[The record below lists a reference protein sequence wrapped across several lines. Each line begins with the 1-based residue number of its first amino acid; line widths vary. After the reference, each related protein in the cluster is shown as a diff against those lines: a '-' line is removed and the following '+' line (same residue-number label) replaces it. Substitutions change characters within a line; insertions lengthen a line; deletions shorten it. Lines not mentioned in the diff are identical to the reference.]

1 MKFTAQKRDGAGTS
15 AAKQLRKEDL
25 VPGVVY
31 ASDLDPVN
39 ISLSVSDVEQIR
51 RELGLNS
58 VFDLELDGKT
68 HTVYV
73 REISQSALKPTIYN
87 ISLQAI
93 KKGQKLEMP
102 LSIVIV
108 NEDALADQEGV
119 ASTTTLEINVVADP
133 ATAPDSVE
141 VDVTGL
147 AIGDSVTA
155 GDLKLASDIELVTDA
170 EEVVVAISAPV
181 EEPEA
186 VDPDA
191 EVAEP
196 ELIDEKEGKIVEDTE
211 N

>member
-58 VFDLELDGKT
+58 VFDLELDGKK

-181 EEPEA
+181 EEPEE

>member
-1 MKFTAQKRDGAGTS
+1 MKFTAQKRDGSGTS
-15 AAKQLRKEDL
+15 AAKQLRKENL

-31 ASDLDPVN
+31 ASDLDPIN
-39 ISLSVSDVEQIR
+39 ISMSVSDVEQIR

-58 VFDLELDGKT
+58 VFDLELDGET
-68 HTVYV
+68 RTVYV

-102 LSIVIV
+102 LSIVVV
-108 NEDALADQEGV
+108 NEDALADKEGV
-119 ASTTTLEINVVADP
+119 ASTTTLEIDVIADP
-133 ATAPDSVE
+133 ATTPDSVE

-155 GDLKLASDIELVTDA
+155 GELNLASDIELVTDA
-170 EEVVVAISAPV
+170 EEVIVAISAPV
-181 EEPEA
+181 EEPEE

-196 ELIDEKEGKIVEDTE
+196 EVIDEKEGKIVEDTE

>member
-1 MKFTAQKRDGAGTS
+1 
-15 AAKQLRKEDL
+15 
-25 VPGVVY
+25 
-31 ASDLDPVN
+31 
-39 ISLSVSDVEQIR
+39 
-51 RELGLNS
+51 
-58 VFDLELDGKT
+58 
-68 HTVYV
+68 
-73 REISQSALKPTIYN
+73 SQSALKPTIYN

-155 GDLKLASDIELVTDA
+155 GDLKLDSDIELITEADEVIVSIYATVEESEAVDTDA
-170 EEVVVAISAPV
+170 E
-181 EEPEA
+181 
-186 VDPDA
+186 D
-191 EVAEP
+191 AEP
-196 ELIDEKEGKIVEDTE
+196 EVIDEKED
-211 N
+211 

>member
-1 MKFTAQKRDGAGTS
+1 MKFTAQKRDGSGTS
-15 AAKQLRKEDL
+15 AAKQLRKENL

-31 ASDLDPVN
+31 ASDLDPIN
-39 ISLSVSDVEQIR
+39 ISMSVSDVEQIR

-58 VFDLELDGKT
+58 VFDLELDGET
-68 HTVYV
+68 RTVYV

-102 LSIVIV
+102 LSIVVV
-108 NEDALADQEGV
+108 NEDALADKEGV
-119 ASTTTLEINVVADP
+119 ASTTTLEIDVIADP

-155 GDLKLASDIELVTDA
+155 GELNLASDIELVTDA
-170 EEVVVAISAPV
+170 EEVIVAISAPV
-181 EEPEA
+181 EEPEE

-196 ELIDEKEGKIVEDTE
+196 EVIDEKEGKIVEDTE